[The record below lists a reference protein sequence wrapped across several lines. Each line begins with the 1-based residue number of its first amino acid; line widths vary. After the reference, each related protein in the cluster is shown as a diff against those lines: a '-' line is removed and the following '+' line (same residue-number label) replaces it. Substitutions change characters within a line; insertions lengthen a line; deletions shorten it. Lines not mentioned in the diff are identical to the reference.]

1 MLHSLRIL
9 LLLKEFIFF
18 FSLLIRHPHG
28 LGLLEGRK
36 VEGPE
41 GAWQRDGSKWKVLEI
56 EGTRVVVSFGG

>member
-1 MLHSLRIL
+1 MLHSLKIL

-18 FSLLIRHPHG
+18 FSFLIRHLHG

-36 VEGPE
+36 VKGAG

-56 EGTRVVVSFGG
+56 EGTRMVVSLGG